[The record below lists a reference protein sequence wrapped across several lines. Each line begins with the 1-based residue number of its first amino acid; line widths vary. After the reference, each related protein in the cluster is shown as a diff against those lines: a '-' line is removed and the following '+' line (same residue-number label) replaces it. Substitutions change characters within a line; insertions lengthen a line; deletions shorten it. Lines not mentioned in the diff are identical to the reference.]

1 MDPVSY
7 NSDDFFDNMDVLTVL
22 DEIEDDLELE

>member
-7 NSDDFFDNMDVLTVL
+7 NSDDFFDHMDVLTVL
-22 DEIEDDLELE
+22 DEIEDDLESK